1 MIALKKTE
9 EVEIFQVEL
18 SLKVKTKQ
26 SPFIAIL
33 ILALEEDEIS
43 AESLNEHLLT
53 SLPIR
58 ACENLLMH
66 LSNQGFLD
74 YNSHRENYQLT
85 EFGQQSAE
93 DKSFWIGEKGIYN
106 VYISKSNLFEQRII
120 KTVKVESKVEN
131 NKDNNFLR
139 TPNEIKR
146 YENQVL
152 EINKTEILIEDVEDR
167 CFHLKSENC
176 YAEITSKENDTV
188 LKISKENELL
198 FQTTLEFSED
208 EIKESI
214 LLNHESLE
222 YDSKRKLILV
232 DFDKNNLSM
241 LRKVKC
247 SKPEFMRN
255 VFNQID
261 IDNIL
266 HIPSN
271 KKQALMWQ
279 LELLYKKTDKY
290 FLSDK
295 SFNEFAKEISEPF
308 QKYYDL
314 EIPERDELI
323 VSFEKRNDAFYQV
336 AKLTT
341 INYLTY

>member
-1 MIALKKTE
+1 MIALKKIE

-33 ILALEEDEIS
+33 ILALEQDEIS
-43 AESLNEHLLT
+43 AESLNENLLT

-58 ACENLLMH
+58 ACENLLTH
-66 LSNQGFLD
+66 LANQGFLD
-74 YNSHRENYQLT
+74 YNKRRESYQLT
-85 EFGQQSAE
+85 EFGLQSAE

-106 VYISKSNLFEQRII
+106 VYISKSNLFEQKII

-131 NKDNNFLR
+131 NKDNNFLH

-167 CFHLKSENC
+167 CFHLRSENC
-176 YAEITSKENDTV
+176 YTEIISKENDTT
-188 LKISKENELL
+188 LKISKESELL
-198 FQTTLEFSED
+198 FQTNIEFSED
-208 EIKESI
+208 EIKESL

-247 SKPEFMRN
+247 SKPELMGN
-255 VFNQID
+255 IFNQID

-266 HIPSN
+266 HIPTN
-271 KKQALMWQ
+271 KKEAVLWQ
-279 LELLYKKTDKY
+279 LELLYEKTNSY
-290 FLSDK
+290 FLSDE
-295 SFNEFAKEISEPF
+295 SFNEFANEISEPF
-308 QKYYDL
+308 QKYYNV

-323 VSFEKRNDAFYQV
+323 SLFEKRKDAFYQI